1 MKFNPNCKKP
11 NTCEECTDRCIK
23 NIAFLYGLPEEK
35 QIDILR
41 HSTHKTLRRGDFV
54 FHEGDSVESIVIIKQ
69 GQVKL
74 STYEADGRENIIGIF
89 ADNDTI
95 WEGVFSAASS
105 YPYSA
110 VCLTKTYCC
119 YIRRADVESAISD
132 PKVALK
138 VIHMLSNKLHDANE
152 RSRIL
157 SISEPVKR
165 VAAFLI
171 YREKRSNEPYF
182 TLRLRKPRRANFLVF
197 QEPRFREAAPFFQ
210 TGSYFHSEIKLLSRS
225 KSGMRKPLLP
235 TFSISPSL
243 TSFRT
248 LRLTVSARRPT
259 LPAISSRRRVKY
271 GSLLRFSR

>member
-1 MKFNPNCKKP
+1 M
-11 NTCEECTDRCIK
+11 
-23 NIAFLYGLPEEK
+23 
-35 QIDILR
+35 
-41 HSTHKTLRRGDFV
+41 RRGDFV

-95 WEGVFSAASS
+95 WEGVFSGASK

-110 VCLTKTYCC
+110 VCLTRTYCC

-171 YREKRSNEPYF
+171 YREKRSGEPYI
-182 TLRLRKPRRANFLVF
+182 TLRLDDIAGSVGLRA
-197 QEPRFREAAPFFQ
+197 E
-210 TGSYFHSEIKLLSRS
+210 
-225 KSGMRKPLLP
+225 
-235 TFSISPSL
+235 
-243 TSFRT
+243 
-248 LRLTVSARRPT
+248 TVSRNVRKLVSGGLIEKVGRSGFRIPDFER
-259 LPAISSRRRVKY
+259 LNSFISE
-271 GSLLRFSR
+271 

>member
-23 NIAFLYGLPEEK
+23 DIAFLYGLPEEK

-95 WEGVFSAASS
+95 WEGVFSGERT

-110 VCLTKTYCC
+110 VCLTTTYCC
-119 YIRRADVESAISD
+119 FVRRSDVESAISD
-132 PKVALK
+132 PTVALR
-138 VIHMLSNKLHDANE
+138 VIHMLSDKLHDANE

-165 VAAFLI
+165 IAAFLI
-171 YREKRSNEPYF
+171 YREKRSNEPYI
-182 TLRLRKPRRANFLVF
+182 TLRLDDIA
-197 QEPRFREAAPFFQ
+197 
-210 TGSYFHSEIKLLSRS
+210 GSV
-225 KSGMRKPLLP
+225 G
-235 TFSISPSL
+235 
-243 TSFRT
+243 
-248 LRLTVSARRPT
+248 LRPETVSRNIRKLVSEGLIEKVGQSGFRIPDFER
-259 LPAISSRRRVKY
+259 LNSFVED
-271 GSLLRFSR
+271 

>member
-89 ADNDTI
+89 SDEETI
-95 WEGVFSAASS
+95 WEGVFAGNRR

-110 VCLTKTYCC
+110 ICLTDVCCC
-119 YIRRADVESAISD
+119 YIRRSDIESAVSN
-132 PKVALK
+132 PAVALQ
-138 VIHMLSNKLHDANE
+138 VIHMLSSKLHDANE

-165 VAAFLI
+165 LAAFFL
-171 YREKRSNEPYF
+171 YRGKRSNEPVIY
-182 TLRLRKPRRANFLVF
+182 LRLDDIA
-197 QEPRFREAAPFFQ
+197 
-210 TGSYFHSEIKLLSRS
+210 GSV
-225 KSGMRKPLLP
+225 
-235 TFSISPSL
+235 SL
-243 TSFRT
+243 RPE
-248 LRLTVSARRPT
+248 TVSRNIRKLVGDGLIEKTGQSGFVIPDYEK
-259 LPAISSRRRVKY
+259 LNSFVME
-271 GSLLRFSR
+271 

>member
-1 MKFNPNCKKP
+1 MKFNPNCQKP

-23 NIAFLYGLPEEK
+23 DIAFLYGLPEEK

-119 YIRRADVESAISD
+119 YIRRVDVESAISD
-132 PKVALK
+132 P
-138 VIHMLSNKLHDANE
+138 
-152 RSRIL
+152 
-157 SISEPVKR
+157 
-165 VAAFLI
+165 
-171 YREKRSNEPYF
+171 
-182 TLRLRKPRRANFLVF
+182 
-197 QEPRFREAAPFFQ
+197 
-210 TGSYFHSEIKLLSRS
+210 
-225 KSGMRKPLLP
+225 
-235 TFSISPSL
+235 
-243 TSFRT
+243 
-248 LRLTVSARRPT
+248 
-259 LPAISSRRRVKY
+259 
-271 GSLLRFSR
+271 

>member
-1 MKFNPNCKKP
+1 MKFNPNCQKP

-23 NIAFLYGLPEEK
+23 DIAFLYGLPEEK

-119 YIRRADVESAISD
+119 YIRRVDVESAISD

-171 YREKRSNEPYF
+171 YREKRSNEPYI
-182 TLRLRKPRRANFLVF
+182 TLRLDDIAGSVGLRA
-197 QEPRFREAAPFFQ
+197 E
-210 TGSYFHSEIKLLSRS
+210 
-225 KSGMRKPLLP
+225 
-235 TFSISPSL
+235 
-243 TSFRT
+243 
-248 LRLTVSARRPT
+248 TVSRNVRKLVSDGLIEKVGRSGFRIT
-259 LPAISSRRRVKY
+259 DFERLNSFVSE
-271 GSLLRFSR
+271 